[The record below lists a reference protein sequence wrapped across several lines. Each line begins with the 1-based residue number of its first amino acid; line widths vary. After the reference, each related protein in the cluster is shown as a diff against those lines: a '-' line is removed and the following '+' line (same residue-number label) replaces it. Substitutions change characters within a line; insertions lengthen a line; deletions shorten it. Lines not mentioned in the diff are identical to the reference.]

1 MYDID
6 FELLGK
12 RIVES
17 NLTFKDIERETNVSR
32 STLHNIVTGK
42 TKPSYPVARLISEV
56 LLLTSEDLLAI
67 YFPNAK
73 SEKELSI

>member
-56 LLLTSEDLLAI
+56 LLLTSEDLLVI

-73 SEKELSI
+73 SEKERSI

>member
-56 LLLTSEDLLAI
+56 LLLTSEDLLVI